1 MSTVPDTLLE
11 GLDRSRPLGAPL
23 IRSAELIR
31 DAIESCGIG
40 ERWHI
45 TDDRLPEAVRVGN
58 RLIVV
63 ENDID
68 ECGRPAGLGWLLT
81 VYAVRG
87 DEAVPVGLYV
97 TETKN
102 AARHRLVC
110 LLRQAVRPLVWT
122 RQTPG
127 LYRAGRYL
135 VGHLDATGEWF
146 AEGPGVDQVYDS
158 KAAAQSACEAAARR

>member
-40 ERWHI
+40 ERWHVS
-45 TDDRLPEAVRVGN
+45 DDRLPDAVRVGN

-87 DEAVPVGLYV
+87 DEAVPVALYV
-97 TETKN
+97 TDTKN
-102 AARHRLVC
+102 RARHRLVC
-110 LLRQAVRPLVWT
+110 LLRQAARPLVWT
-122 RQTPG
+122 RKTPG
-127 LYRAGRYL
+127 LYAAGRYL
-135 VGHLDATGEWF
+135 VGHIDATGEWWG
-146 AEGPGVDQVYDS
+146 EGPGVDQVYDS
-158 KAAAQSACEAAARR
+158 KAAAQAACEAAARR